1 MNVHGFEE
9 DNITVLMDDGEHLSP
24 TKENMLNAYKKIVS
38 ESQENDAIFLHYSGE
53 CFPYLFV
60 SFSSR

>member
-24 TKENMLNAYKKIVS
+24 TKDNIIDAYKQVVADS
-38 ESQENDAIFLHYSGE
+38 EATDAIFLHYSGTML
-53 CFPYLFV
+53 FSIIYL
-60 SFSSR
+60 